1 MKFLFLIIIFFINN
15 NLFSAELSCIFEEV
29 HQNGDTNQGSL
40 IIKNDK
46 FRYEYF
52 SHNLYTIIHRDNL
65 FFYVEN
71 RDKTK
76 YFKVSKNIDLLKA
89 IVDIIADYPN
99 IKQDYQLNDSL
110 IKVEYSKTDKIIKR
124 IIILSDQ
131 LKMSVYLNDCKDT
144 PLKEIYF
151 SWSPFW
157 EYKH

>member
-1 MKFLFLIIIFFINN
+1 MKYYFLIIIFLINQN
-15 NLFSAELSCIFEEV
+15 VFSSELSCIFEEV
-29 HQNGDTNQGSL
+29 HQNGDTHQGTL
-40 IIKNDK
+40 IIKDDK

-52 SHNLYTIIHRDNL
+52 SHNLYTIIHKDNL

-76 YFKVSKNIDLLKA
+76 YFKISKNIDLLES
-89 IVDIIADYPN
+89 IVNIIGDFPS
-99 IKQDYQLNDSL
+99 IKQEYYINDSL

-124 IIILSDQ
+124 IIVLSNE

-144 PLKEIYF
+144 PLKDIYF

-157 EYKH
+157 QYNH

>member
-1 MKFLFLIIIFFINN
+1 MKYYFLIIIF
-15 NLFSAELSCIFEEV
+15 LFNQNILSSELSCIFEEV
-29 HQNGDTNQGSL
+29 HQNGDTHQGTL
-40 IIKNDK
+40 IIKEDK

-52 SHNLYTIIHRDNL
+52 SHNLYTIIHKDNL

-76 YFKVSKNIDLLKA
+76 YFKISKNTDLLDA
-89 IVDIIADYPN
+89 IVDIIGDFPS
-99 IKQDYQLNDSL
+99 IKQEYFLNDSL

-124 IIILSDQ
+124 IIILSDE

-144 PLKEIYF
+144 PLKDIYF

-157 EYKH
+157 QYNH

>member
-1 MKFLFLIIIFFINN
+1 MKYYFLIIIFLINQN
-15 NLFSAELSCIFEEV
+15 VFSSELSCIFEEV
-29 HQNGDTNQGSL
+29 HQNGDTHQGTL
-40 IIKNDK
+40 IIKDDK

-52 SHNLYTIIHRDNL
+52 SHNLYTIIHKDNL

-76 YFKVSKNIDLLKA
+76 YFKISKNIDLLES
-89 IVDIIADYPN
+89 IVNIIGDFPS
-99 IKQDYQLNDSL
+99 IKQEYYIDDSL

-124 IIILSDQ
+124 IIVLSNE

-144 PLKEIYF
+144 PLKDIYF

-157 EYKH
+157 QYNH

>member
-15 NLFSAELSCIFEEV
+15 NLFSSELSCIFEEV

-52 SHNLYTIIHRDNL
+52 AHNLYTIIHRDNL

-71 RDKTK
+71 RDKNK

-89 IVDIIADYPN
+89 IVDIIVDYPN

-131 LKMSVYLNDCKDT
+131 LKMSVYLNDCKET